1 MSVPLQEKFT
11 IGGRWI
17 QFSGVRDGLQ
27 AISHLSANCE
37 LFDRA
42 QSKPPTANRLQPG
55 VVAALDGVAAE
66 QNGVVA
72 AQDGV
77 VGVQNGGTFEEGIS
91 YVVCSMSGKRRRRN
105 QEKFRQ
111 VKLVPG

>member
-1 MSVPLQEKFT
+1 
-11 IGGRWI
+11 
-17 QFSGVRDGLQ
+17 
-27 AISHLSANCE
+27 
-37 LFDRA
+37 
-42 QSKPPTANRLQPG
+42 
-55 VVAALDGVAAE
+55 
-66 QNGVVA
+66 VVA

-77 VGVQNGGTFEEGIS
+77 VRWQDGVVAAQNGVVGAQNGGTFEEGIS